1 MIIEE
6 GMGSETRNLVFP
18 QESMG
23 YYTISTGKPY
33 SEKTAELIEKEIKQL
48 SDEAAKRAE
57 LVLAANREVL
67 DRLANALLEK
77 ETLEESDLPELLK
90 GTTLP
95 EGAKLH

>member
-1 MIIEE
+1 
-6 GMGSETRNLVFP
+6 
-18 QESMG
+18 MG

-33 SEKTAELIEKEIKQL
+33 SEKTAELIDKEIKQL